1 VQGRTCKEKRDRGLP
16 AVVITKAGKPGARPN
31 ISIVTG
37 IRFNINFTKK
47 IKESNMFDMMKMMG
61 KMKEVQ
67 ARIKEAQDNLGRL
80 RASGESGGGMVKA
93 TVNGKRQLI
102 ALDIDP
108 MLLKADDKIVVQDLV
123 VAAVN
128 KAAEEADILAKEEMK
143 KSTDGLL
150 PNIPGLDL
158 SSMMG

>member
-1 VQGRTCKEKRDRGLP
+1 
-16 AVVITKAGKPGARPN
+16 
-31 ISIVTG
+31 
-37 IRFNINFTKK
+37 
-47 IKESNMFDMMKMMG
+47 MFDMMKMMG

-67 ARIKEAQDNLGRL
+67 ARMKQAQDNLANL
-80 RASGESGGGMVKA
+80 RATGESGGGMIKA

-108 MLLKADDKIVVQDLV
+108 VLLKADDKIVLQDLV

-128 KAAEEADILAKEEMK
+128 KACEEADVLAKEEMR
-143 KSTDGLL
+143 KSTEGLL
-150 PNIPGLDL
+150 PNIPGMDF

>member
-1 VQGRTCKEKRDRGLP
+1 
-16 AVVITKAGKPGARPN
+16 
-31 ISIVTG
+31 
-37 IRFNINFTKK
+37 
-47 IKESNMFDMMKMMG
+47 MFDMMKMMG

-67 ARIKEAQDNLGRL
+67 ARMKQAQDNLANL

-108 MLLKADDKIVVQDLV
+108 TLLKADDRMVLQDLV

-128 KAAEEADILAKEEMK
+128 KAADEAEILAKEEMK
-143 KSTDGLL
+143 KSTEGLL
-150 PNIPGLDL
+150 PNI
-158 SSMMG
+158 